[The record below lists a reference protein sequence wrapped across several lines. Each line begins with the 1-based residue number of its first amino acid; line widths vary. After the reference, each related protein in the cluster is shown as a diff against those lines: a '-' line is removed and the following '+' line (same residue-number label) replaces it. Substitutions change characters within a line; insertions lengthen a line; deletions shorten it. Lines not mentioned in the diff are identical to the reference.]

1 MTQRV
6 AVTGSS
12 GLIGSALCHALT
24 ERGDEVIRLV
34 RRRAEKPDEVTWDPS
49 AGTVDSQAL
58 QGVSAVVNLAGAGIG
73 DKRWTPE
80 YKQVIR
86 SSRVD
91 STTTIATAVASL
103 EGSVRFLSGS
113 ASGFYG
119 DRGEQRLTERSDS
132 GEGFLAGVVRDW
144 EHAAEPAV
152 QAGAPTAYLRTGIVL
167 APEGGAASRM
177 LPLAKWGLGGP
188 LGSGRQWFP
197 WVALPDHVAAMLFL
211 LDNPQITG
219 PVNLVAPT
227 PARQKELAKALG
239 TAYHRP
245 ALLPAPS
252 FALHAVLGEFASDV
266 LASTKIV
273 PAVLQ
278 DNGFHWQFDSLD
290 TVAEW
295 LARST

>member
-12 GLIGSALCHALT
+12 GLIGSALCHALRD
-24 ERGDEVIRLV
+24 RGDEVIRLV
-34 RRRAEKPDEVTWDPS
+34 RRPVQQPDEVTWDPG
-49 AGTVDSQAL
+49 AGDVNFEAL
-58 QGVSAVVNLAGAGIG
+58 QGISAVVNLAGAGIG

-91 STTTIATAVASL
+91 ATRTIATAVAAL
-103 EGSVRFLSGS
+103 DGPRFLSGS

-119 DRGEQRLTERSDS
+119 DRGEQQLTERSDS

-152 QAGAPTAYLRTGIVL
+152 VAGAPTAFLRTGIVL
-167 APEGGAASRM
+167 SPEGGAASRM

-197 WVALPDHVAAMLFL
+197 WIALPDQVAALLFL

-219 PVNLVAPT
+219 PVNLVAPA
-227 PARQKELAKALG
+227 PVRQKELAHALG
-239 TAYHRP
+239 SAYHRP
-245 ALLPAPS
+245 AVLPAPS
-252 FALHAVLGEFASDV
+252 FALHAVLGEFANDV
-266 LASTKIV
+266 LTSAKIV
-273 PAVLQ
+273 PEVLQ
-278 DNGFHWQFDSLD
+278 DNGFQWEFSTID
-290 TVAEW
+290 TVARW
-295 LARST
+295 LARSS

>member
-12 GLIGSALCHALT
+12 GLIGSALSHALR

-34 RRRAEKPDEVTWDPS
+34 RRPAQEADEVTWDPG
-49 AGTVDSQAL
+49 AGEIDLQAL

-91 STTTIATAVASL
+91 ATTTVATAVAAL
-103 EGSVRFLSGS
+103 DGAVRFLSGS

-119 DRGEQRLTERSDS
+119 DRGEQQLTERSDS

-144 EHAAEPAV
+144 EHAADPAV

-167 APEGGAASRM
+167 SPEGGAASRM
-177 LPLAKWGLGGP
+177 LPLAKFGLGGP
-188 LGSGRQWFP
+188 LGSGKQWFP
-197 WVALPDHVAAMLFL
+197 WIALPDHVAVLIFL

-219 PVNLVAPT
+219 PVNLVGPT
-227 PARQKELAKALG
+227 PARQKDLAKALG
-239 TAYHRP
+239 SAYHRP
-245 ALLPAPS
+245 AVLPAPS
-252 FALHAVLGEFASDV
+252 FALHAALGEFASDV
-266 LASTKIV
+266 LTSAKIV
-273 PAVLQ
+273 PEVLQ
-278 DNGFHWQFDSLD
+278 DNGFQWTYDTVD

-295 LARST
+295 LAHST